1 MLYYIWGLYIAV
13 CIAASI
19 FGIKLADYL
28 FYKYHY
34 GSKKKK
40 RLDKTFNKK

>member
-1 MLYYIWGLYIAV
+1 MLYYVWSLYVIA
-13 CIAASI
+13 CILASI

-40 RLDKTFNKK
+40 RLDETTNK